1 MPAYVL
7 ARVAVSNFEQYKK
20 YGEASSAAVAKF
32 GGKFVVRGGQ
42 TIALEGPVDA
52 RRMVIIE
59 FPSLR
64 HAQDWYQS
72 AEYQAAKGLRAG
84 AAVAEFLAVE
94 GV

>member
-1 MPAYVL
+1 MAAYVL
-7 ARVAVSNFEQYKK
+7 GRVAVSNLEQYKK
-20 YGEASSAAVAKF
+20 YGEASTAVAAKF
-32 GGKFVVRGGQ
+32 GGKFLVRGGQ
-42 TIALEGPVDA
+42 TISLEGPVDA

-72 AEYQAAKGLRAG
+72 PEYQAAKTLREG
-84 AAVAEFLAVE
+84 VAVAEFLAVE